1 MQKVIADDLL
11 QQITD
16 ITTIPQH
23 SLQRLFTTMNYCI
36 CNSVYESKL
45 EHESITSLNIGIG
58 ILQIE
63 NTGKELNYKFIPSQ
77 QLERSLIKTITKNEN
92 PLIDKLETTF
102 TQRIVKTYKDM
113 F

>member
-1 MQKVIADDLL
+1 MNKITGEDILEQV
-11 QQITD
+11 TD

-23 SLQRLFTTMNYCI
+23 SLQRLMTVINYCI

-45 EHESITSLNIGIG
+45 THEPLTSMNIGIG

-63 NTGKELNYKFIPSQ
+63 NTGRALNYKFIPSQ
-77 QLERSLIKTITKNEN
+77 QLEKGLVKTITTDVN
-92 PLIDKLETTF
+92 PLTDKLETTF
-102 TQRIVKTYKDM
+102 TQRIIKTYKDM

>member
-1 MQKVIADDLL
+1 MIKQTTDDIL
-11 QQITD
+11 QQVTD

-23 SLQRLFTTMNYCI
+23 SLQRLTTVTNYCI

-45 EHESITSLNIGIG
+45 LHENITAMNIGIG
-58 ILQIE
+58 TLFVE
-63 NTGKELNYKFIPSQ
+63 NTGKALNYKFVPSQ
-77 QLERSLIKTITKNEN
+77 QLEKSLVKTLTTNQN
-92 PLIDKLETTF
+92 PLVNKLETTF